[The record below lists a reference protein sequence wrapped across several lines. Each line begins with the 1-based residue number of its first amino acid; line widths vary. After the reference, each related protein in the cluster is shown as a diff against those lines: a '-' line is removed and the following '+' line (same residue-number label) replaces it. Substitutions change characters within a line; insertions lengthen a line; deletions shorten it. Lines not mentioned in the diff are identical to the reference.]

1 MKSFHLKMYS
11 PYYDV
16 VYVLPTEA
24 VELEVVYPTPA
35 VALPVAKSSTSAVTV
50 VATVSISITCCLTGI
65 TSFESGLTV
74 TSIVLFVLVVDVILN
89 EVSTTIPVL

>member
-1 MKSFHLKMYS
+1 MKSFHLKTYS

-24 VELEVVYPTPA
+24 VELDVEYPTPA
-35 VALPVAKSSTSAVTV
+35 VALPVANSSTSAVTF

-65 TSFESGLTV
+65 TSLESGLMV
-74 TSIVLFVLVVDVILN
+74 TSIVLLVLVVDVILS
-89 EVSTTIPVL
+89 EVNTTTPVV

>member
-24 VELEVVYPTPA
+24 VELDVVYPTPA
-35 VALPVAKSSTSAVTV
+35 VALPAANSSTSADTV

-65 TSFESGLTV
+65 ISLESGLIV
-74 TSIVLFVLVVDVILN
+74 TSIVPSVLVVAPILN
-89 EVSTTIPVL
+89 DV